1 MKRMGKVV
9 RDRPFEEKRKKEKL
23 YIVFLN
29 FYVDGA

>member
-23 YIVFLN
+23 LPCVLK
-29 FYVDGA
+29 VLC